1 METSVVNWLWKVIQ
15 EHLKNPLDID
25 EWKIAI
31 EFAHTLEQDNLKK
44 SYMDG
49 AINKHNNMFKTTH
62 PCFDENNLTEKLK
75 KLISEKQNLN

>member
-1 METSVVNWLWKVIQ
+1 METSAVNWLLKVIQ
-15 EHLKNPLDID
+15 EHLKHPLDID

-31 EFAHTLEQDNLKK
+31 EFAHKFEQDNLKK

-49 AINKHNNMFKTTH
+49 AINTHNNMCKTTH